1 MPDHRKGLNP
11 SQPKEEV
18 ENIRY
23 AIQRSRPCGSEGWV
37 SKAVARFGLESTLR
51 HPWRPAK
58 GGEKGSLFPPRNGG
72 GVSTSSIRPRS
83 GISTRP
89 VARVVVLAYTY
100 LVRVR

>member
-23 AIQRSRPCGSEGWV
+23 AIQRSRPYGSEGWV

-51 HPWRPAK
+51 HPWRPARVAK
-58 GGEKGSLFPPRNGG
+58 RAPPSPSPQWRRRIYLKHTTTLWYQYAPGCSGSCFGLHLSR
-72 GVSTSSIRPRS
+72 
-83 GISTRP
+83 
-89 VARVVVLAYTY
+89 
-100 LVRVR
+100 

>member
-58 GGEKGSLFPPRNGG
+58 GGEKGSLFPP
-72 GVSTSSIRPRS
+72 PQWRS
-83 GISTRP
+83 RI
-89 VARVVVLAYTY
+89 Y
-100 LVRVR
+100 LKHTTTLWYQYAPGCSGSCFGLHLSR